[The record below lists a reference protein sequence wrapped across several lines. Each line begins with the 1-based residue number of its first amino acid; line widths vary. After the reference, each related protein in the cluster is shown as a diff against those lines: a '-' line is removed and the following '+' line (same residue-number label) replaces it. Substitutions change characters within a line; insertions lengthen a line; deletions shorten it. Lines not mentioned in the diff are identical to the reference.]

1 MISIW
6 SERAKKSLHIVENYI
21 LREFGEDKRSEFMT
35 EAEQV
40 AIQLEQFP
48 NLGKLEPLL
57 THRRKP
63 YRSYLVTRRT
73 KMIYYIDNEH
83 ERVIISDIWDIR
95 REPKTASKGL

>member
-6 SERAKKSLHIVENYI
+6 SGRAKKSLHIVENYI
-21 LREFGEDKRSEFMT
+21 LREFGEDKRLAFMT

-40 AIQLEQFP
+40 AI
-48 NLGKLEPLL
+48 
-57 THRRKP
+57 
-63 YRSYLVTRRT
+63 S
-73 KMIYYIDNEH
+73 EH